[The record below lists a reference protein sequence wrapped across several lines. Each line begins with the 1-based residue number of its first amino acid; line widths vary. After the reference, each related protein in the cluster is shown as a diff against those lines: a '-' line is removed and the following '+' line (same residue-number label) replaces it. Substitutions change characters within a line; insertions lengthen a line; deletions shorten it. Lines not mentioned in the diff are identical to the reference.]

1 MLDRAGKGVTGHTSP
16 ELELLA
22 HTARR
27 FSVARYLRPRTTDA
41 ECLSGLG
48 VPSEAIDSGGPGTI
62 KILIILVLI
71 IRTRPDLSV
80 TLIAVIVVVLRTDDA
95 GQGGLRP
102 SASRASLPAS
112 SSKGRP

>member
-1 MLDRAGKGVTGHTSP
+1 MRRIWTRMAAQDFMARALRSS
-16 ELELLA
+16 A
-22 HTARR
+22 FTA
-27 FSVARYLRPRTTDA
+27 
-41 ECLSGLG
+41 LG
-48 VPSEAIDSGGPGTI
+48 YGGPGTI
-62 KILIILVLI
+62 KILIVLVLI